1 MKNMLTSK
9 RSRIITII
17 VLLLIA
23 YGIGRHTAPTPDD
36 HDHDDAE
43 ETTNDEPQEYTC
55 SMHPQVRKTDPNAK
69 CPICAMDLIPVPSD
83 EDDADD
89 MDDEVRLRLS
99 SRAAAL
105 LQIQTRPAERKDIA
119 IPVSM
124 FGKVAA
130 DESRIFRIAARTD
143 AYVEKLHAN
152 TPWQRVQKGETIAEL
167 YSPAAVT
174 AMRELHVA
182 RDASESV
189 REAARSRLKRMGLDT
204 SQIEDIEQAEEPP
217 RTFSVI
223 STYDGFIQPNAAR
236 EGDWLR
242 EGMPITEL
250 VDLSKVWINVEAYER
265 DMPWIKEDQSVS
277 FELQAWP
284 GKTFDGVV
292 YYIEPNVGS
301 GSRSIRLRIETE
313 NPDTKLKPGMFASA
327 ELMAE
332 SDPEE
337 PPLVVPVSAPLVM
350 GRRAIVYVQ
359 IPDTERPTFEPRHV
373 TLGPRTKD
381 FWIIESGLE
390 EGDLVVVNGQFKVD
404 SELQI
409 RGRPSMMAP
418 EGEGAPAHDH
428 GDEDHDDH
436 TDHDHDEDHT
446 FQTECPVMGGP
457 IDRDHFVDAE
467 GYRIYVCCP
476 GCDETIEEDPQSYID
491 EMKEAGVQPYRLQ
504 THCPIM
510 DLEIN
515 RDLYHDHEGKRIY
528 ICCPGCMD
536 EVEERA
542 DEIIA
547 EHRKKGIVFEETPSE
562 G

>member
-1 MKNMLTSK
+1 MKTIITSK
-9 RSRIITII
+9 RSRIITAI

-23 YGIGRHTAPTPDD
+23 YGIGRYTAPSPDD
-36 HDHDDAE
+36 HDHDEAA

-69 CPICAMDLIPVPSD
+69 CPICAMDLIPVPRD
-83 EDDADD
+83 EEDADD

-105 LQIQTRPAERKDIA
+105 LQIQTRPAARKDVA
-119 IPVSM
+119 IPLSL

-143 AYVEKLHAN
+143 AYVEKLYAN
-152 TPWQRVQKGETIAEL
+152 TTWQRVQKGETIAEL

-189 REAARSRLKRMGLDT
+189 RDAARSRLKRMGLDKA
-204 SQIEDIEQAEEPP
+204 QIKEIEQAEEPP

-223 STYDGFIQPNAAR
+223 SPYDGFIQNAAVR

-242 EGMPITEL
+242 EGMSIIEL
-250 VDLSKVWINVEAYER
+250 VDLSTVWVNVEAYER
-265 DMPWIKEDQSVS
+265 DIPWLKQGQSVS
-277 FELQAWP
+277 FALQAWP
-284 GKTFDGVV
+284 GETFNGIVS
-292 YYIEPNVGS
+292 YIEPNID
-301 GSRSIRLRIETE
+301 SRSRTIRLRVETE
-313 NPDTKLKPGMFASA
+313 NPDGILKPGMFVSA
-327 ELMAE
+327 TVYVEHQP
-332 SDPEE
+332 STINHQPST
-337 PPLVVPVSAPLVM
+337 PPLVIPVSAPLDM
-350 GRRAIVYVQ
+350 GRLAIVYVQ

-381 FWIIESGLE
+381 FWVIESGLQ
-390 EGDLVVVNGQFKVD
+390 EGDLVVVNGQFKID

-418 EGEGAPAHDH
+418 EGEETPTHDH
-428 GDEDHDDH
+428 DE
-436 TDHDHDEDHT
+436 HDEDHT
-446 FQTECPVMGGP
+446 FQTKCPVMGGA
-457 IDRDHFVDAE
+457 IDRDHFVDVE

-476 GCDETIEEDPQSYID
+476 GCDDVIEEDPQSYID
-491 EMKEAGVQPYRLQ
+491 EMKEAGIQPYRLQ

-510 DLEIN
+510 DFEID

-536 EVEERA
+536 EVKERA
-542 DEIIA
+542 DEIIT
-547 EHRKKGIVFEETPSE
+547 EQREKGIVFEVTP
-562 G
+562 